1 MGISGATERLCD
13 DGRPRSEL
21 IGYVMET
28 ARSVS
33 RELGAIP
40 W

>member
-1 MGISGATERLCD
+1 MGISGASERLCD
-13 DGRPRSEL
+13 DASPRPEL

-28 ARSVS
+28 ARAVS